1 MRPHP
6 PDANQRK
13 DRSLASYPRI
23 NATTNKDQPLVL
35 CERTSGFV
43 LVADRSLGERAAQT
57 ASEVRKKERATRT
70 ASTRPQSST
79 MTAARQVLQTRALQ
93 CSFSSVFHLRKAGMS
108 AQEAKKVENLFITS
122 VGLPLVA
129 IGATGLGFAWFKK

>member
-57 ASEVRKKERATRT
+57 ASEEAAAATRGT